1 MKMNS
6 LANLF
11 EESVREYGDNIAVR
25 NKDMQFTYKETNI
38 LANKMA
44 LYIKEKG
51 INKGD
56 NVGIYIEKSEH
67 VLFLIIALLKLGAT
81 YVPIDPK
88 SPDERVK
95 HIIKNSELK
104 LLIGDKG
111 RNSGIDCNYVTL
123 DEVIENSNDMA
134 GENFHTLIDP
144 EDPAYIIFTSGSTG
158 KPKGVCVS
166 HENVMN
172 LFLGCDG
179 LFEFNN
185 KDIWTFFHSYAFDF
199 SVWEMWGAWIYGGE
213 VVVVSF
219 EESRNPISFVDLLI
233 NTQTTV
239 FNCTPSA
246 FFEVIGELI
255 NRQNELSLKYIIF
268 GGEALNF
275 KKLTQWFSPENG
287 RLPKLINM
295 YGITETT
302 VHVTYKEIAKSDVEK
317 GITNIGKVLPHL
329 GFKVMN
335 QNGEDVTGDE
345 EGELYVSGK
354 GVSLGY
360 YKNTMMNKM
369 KFTDIDNVRYYKS
382 GDVVKVLDD
391 GDLQYIARND
401 EQVQLRGFRIEL
413 GEIESS
419 YNDLKNIKNAVVTMD
434 KAFNDDM
441 HLFLYYVAD
450 EELAADYLR
459 ESVKSSLP
467 AYMIPSFFIK
477 VDNIPLTVNGKLDK
491 SLLPK
496 IVIKDCEAPS
506 NIKSPVDETISEKV
520 RELVVSIIGNGA
532 IKNNQSL
539 LECGMNSLSIMRL
552 IVKIKNQFQIEIAP
566 SVLLENDTIM
576 KLSRVIETR
585 QKEEVKQDYTPI
597 NINARNTYPL
607 TYEQENLWFIHQTN
621 VDKSLYNIVFSYE
634 ISGEVNE
641 GNLELSLDELSNKHQ
656 ILKSVIREESGMGIL
671 AFDES
676 IHHYINY
683 FDVSDIPLDMQEEK
697 INHLVMEE
705 TERQFDLGNGPL
717 LSISLVK
724 TNECEHQLLCNI
736 HHIIFDGWSI
746 PLMINDWF
754 SIYEEIENG
763 ERNDRDNQSI
773 QYGDYALWQKNSPNY
788 VSGKDNEFWSNEITA
803 LRQKSFLQYDHQKT
817 GEGKSTSDIISFLL
831 PKEIQNNLES
841 LHKKTKSTLFMSL
854 LTAYQTFLSVYFD
867 EEEVVVG
874 SPLAKRNHVD
884 TEQLIGYFVN
894 TLPFKLNVSQEDSF
908 EEILRKNIKVIAGVF
923 DHQNLPTKE
932 ILKYLSAERTMGNTP
947 LFDTVFVLQNNQKE
961 KLAYRNFTLKPKKI
975 NTFKAKFDLVVQAEE
990 MDGDELFIS
999 FEFNKS
1005 LFNKATIQRM
1015 ASNFQY
1021 WLQEITTEESK
1032 KIKDITY
1039 LEPAQLRSIIEM
1051 GTGNVNQEVEDQRF
1065 EDVITKFENIVSTNF
1080 SDVAIVHGD
1089 DQVTYSE
1096 LNARANQVAHR
1107 LFRNHVNVEDRI
1119 GIFMDRSINMVTA
1132 ILAIMK
1138 VGAAYVPLDPSQPE
1152 SRLKHMIEDSQIKY
1166 CLSNEEGL
1174 SKYPGDEGKLICI
1187 EDILKEREIE
1197 CEEFVSRKISESDL
1211 AYIIYTSGTTGKPKG
1226 VMIEHGGLAN
1236 LCNWHINYYSV
1247 DGKDA
1252 AVLVSNT
1259 SFDASVWEIFPYLT
1273 NGNKLVILDYYDLLD
1288 VEILS
1293 VKLEKEKV
1301 TLAFFSTGLLEQLFI
1316 NDMKF
1321 PESIRAILTGGDRL
1335 KTIPDHLN
1343 FDLYNN
1349 YGPTEGTVVSTAYKV
1364 LSSDDTVIPIG
1375 KPILN
1380 AEAYVFNTRIKPTP
1394 KGQIGELYIGGK
1406 GIARGYINN
1415 PEKNVESFIP
1425 NPFNSSRKLYKTG
1438 DLVKYTEDGNLLFAG
1453 RADDQ
1458 VKIRGYRIELGEI
1471 SAVLNKC
1478 TGIKDCFIA
1487 IKDESKAKKFI
1498 IAYYISAND
1507 LEENYI
1513 RDYMKNH
1520 LPQYMI
1526 PSYFIKMESFP
1537 LTVNGKVDMKS
1548 LPDTK
1553 TNTEGTNNKSAN
1565 NGTEQKLLKI
1575 WKEVL
1580 NNQEITIFDN
1590 FFECGGD
1597 SILSIQI
1604 CSLAKKENLFITSKN
1619 IFEKQ
1624 SIEELAKVVELTGD
1638 LTINQSDVFGKAPFT
1653 PIQSWFFT
1661 QQINNYNHWNQSV
1674 TLKGYP
1680 KLNEKLLQKIM
1691 AHIVT
1696 HHDGLRSRFN
1706 KDEAFSKVEK
1716 HIDPAENWTMNYVN
1730 LSNMNKDKQEREIA
1744 RLGNDAQQGL
1754 NISNGPLMKIECINI
1769 GQNEHVIIWII
1780 HHLLVDGVSWRIL
1793 IEDFDR
1799 LYIQDINDQE
1809 LKLDTKT
1816 TSYKEWANNLNQYK
1830 NSIPLGIKEYWLNE
1844 HKAVNENAIVKTRN
1858 VYDGKSFELKLN
1870 KEITNKIYNEMTKA
1884 YKASIDEIYL
1894 SVFATLIGKYFN
1906 KKDIHFTLEGHGREE
1921 LFAGVDL
1928 SRTVGWFTTMS
1939 PVYIENK
1946 ETISNTIQGAKK
1958 KLRTLPN
1965 KGIEYGILTELCGE
1979 THMKQNM
1986 PIISFNNLGRFHQSN
2001 ELAAKEVIFFSE
2013 QDIQHNSYTEHEVD
2027 IELLVVNEE
2036 QTIKIN
2042 YNRHFVREDF
2052 ERYFQRNLPE
2062 LFRTLEEET
2071 KLVKQM
2077 YRPEDFPLLDMP
2089 EEELNQLLRKE
2100 TGIIDI
2106 YELTAL
2112 QKGMLYH
2119 SLFDSESSQYKV
2131 QLIFDIKGFLDFEK
2145 LKNAIVTTSGKHD
2158 ILKTKLYSSKKG
2170 LFYQLL
2176 MNSMDPE
2183 IEYEEIMDQQV
2194 KLEKLLADQYKMID
2208 IENNRLNRFM
2218 IVKLTDNEYQLI
2230 WTFHHIIMDGWSYSM
2245 VINDIFNS
2253 YHSITPS
2260 SSGSASF
2267 KEYVE
2272 YMKDY
2277 TSNKELREY
2286 WAGKL
2291 EGARNSGSSI
2301 TGVLEGEGYI
2311 ENCYLKV
2318 LDEELIDTIQR
2329 FCQEYKITMNTFFLT
2344 IWLATLKE
2352 VKGTENV
2359 CCGVVTSGRNIPVRN
2374 IEAMVGPFINTVP
2387 FIKHISQEKNYI
2399 ELLDEVQKE
2408 FLELSAYENTP
2419 LSEIYEWAN
2428 LENHLFESLYAFEN
2442 YPMLLANND
2451 EINVSLKEGR
2461 ETTHYPIV
2469 IIITPGSSVQ
2479 IKFNE
2484 AAVNPKL
2491 RSSVLSIF
2499 NRILSE
2505 MLEKMKVK

>member
-1 MKMNS
+1 MNMNS

-11 EESVREYGDNIAVR
+11 EESVREYGDHTAVR

-38 LANKMA
+38 LANKLVM
-44 LYIKEKG
+44 YIKDKG

-67 VLFLIIALLKLGAT
+67 VLFLIIALLKSGVT

-104 LLIGDKG
+104 LLIGDKSRINDIG
-111 RNSGIDCNYVTL
+111 CNYVSI
-123 DEVIENSNDMA
+123 DEVIENSKGMT
-134 GENFHTLIDP
+134 GENVHTLIDP

-172 LFLGCDG
+172 LFYGCDD
-179 LFEFNN
+179 LFEFTN
-185 KDIWTFFHSYAFDF
+185 KDKWTFFHSYAFDF
-199 SVWEMWGAWIYGGE
+199 SVWEMWGAWIHGGE

-219 EESRNPISFVDLLI
+219 EESRNPISFVELLI
-233 NTQTTV
+233 STQTTV

-246 FFEVIGELI
+246 FFEVSGELI
-255 NRQNELSLKYIIF
+255 NRQKELSLKYIIF

-275 KKLTQWFSPENG
+275 KKLAQWFSPENG

-302 VHVTYKEIAKSDVEK
+302 VHVTYKEIAKGDVEK
-317 GITNIGKVLPHL
+317 GMTNIGKVLPHL

-335 QNGEDVTGDE
+335 QNGEEVTGDE

-360 YKNTMMNKM
+360 YKNPMMNEM

-382 GDVVKVLDD
+382 GDIVKLLDD
-391 GDLQYIARND
+391 GDLQYISRND

-413 GEIESS
+413 GEIESA
-419 YNDLKNIKNAVVTMD
+419 YNELQNIKNAVVTMD

-496 IVIKDCEAPS
+496 FLIKDCEAPS
-506 NIKSPVDETISEKV
+506 NIKNPVDETISEKV
-520 RELVVSIIGNGA
+520 RELVVSIIGNGV

-539 LECGMNSLSIMRL
+539 LESGMNSLSIMRL
-552 IVKIKNQFQIEIAP
+552 IVNIKNQFHIEIAP

-576 KLSRVIETR
+576 KLSEVIEAR
-585 QKEEVKQDYTPI
+585 QKEEIKQDYTPI
-597 NINARNTYPL
+597 HTNARNTYPL

-634 ISGEVNE
+634 IAGEVNE
-641 GNLELSLDELSNKHQ
+641 GNLELSLDKLSNKHQ
-656 ILKSVIREESGMGIL
+656 ILKSVIREEAGMGIL
-671 AFDES
+671 VFDDS
-676 IHHYINY
+676 IHHDIHYI
-683 FDVSDIPLDMQEEK
+683 DVSYLPLDMQEEK
-697 INHLVMEE
+697 MNHFVKEE
-705 TERQFDLGNGPL
+705 TERHFDLVNGPL
-717 LSISLVK
+717 LSITLVK
-724 TNECEHQLLCNI
+724 TNESEYQLLCNI

-754 SIYEEIENG
+754 AIYEEIENG
-763 ERNDRDNQSI
+763 NRKDRDNLSL

-788 VSGKDNEFWSNEITA
+788 VTGKDNEFWSDEITA
-803 LRQKSFLQYDHQKT
+803 LRQKSFLQYDHPKT
-817 GEGKSTSDIISFLL
+817 GEGKSASDIISFLL
-831 PKEIQNNLES
+831 PKEIQDNLES

-894 TLPFKLNVSQEDSF
+894 TLPFKLNVSQEGSF
-908 EEILRKNIKVIAGVF
+908 EGILRKNIKNIAGVF

-932 ILKYLSAERTMGNTP
+932 ILKYLSAERTMENTP

-961 KLAYRNFTLKPKKI
+961 KLAYRNFKLKPKKI

-990 MDGDELFIS
+990 MDEDELVIS

-1005 LFNKATIQRM
+1005 LFNKPTIQRM
-1015 ASNFQY
+1015 ASNFKH
-1021 WLQEITTEESK
+1021 WLQEITTMESK
-1032 KIKDITY
+1032 RIKDITY
-1039 LEPAQLRSIIEM
+1039 LEPAQLRSIIKM
-1051 GTGNVNQEVEDQRF
+1051 GTGSVNQEVEDPRF
-1065 EDVITKFENIVSTNF
+1065 EDVITRFENKVSTNF
-1080 SDVAIVHGD
+1080 NDVAIVHGD

-1096 LNARANQVAHR
+1096 LNARANKVAQR
-1107 LFRNHVNVEDRI
+1107 LFLNHVGAEDRI

-1138 VGAAYVPLDPSQPE
+1138 VGAAYVPLDPSQPV
-1152 SRLKHMIEDSQIKY
+1152 SRLKHMIEDSQITY

-1174 SKYPGDEGKLICI
+1174 PKYPGDEGKLLCI
-1187 EDILKEREIE
+1187 EDILKEREME
-1197 CEEFVSRKISESDL
+1197 CSEFKSRKISENDL

-1259 SFDASVWEIFPYLT
+1259 SFDASIWEIFPYLT
-1273 NGNKLVILDYYDLLD
+1273 NGNKLLILDYYDLLD

-1293 VKLEKEKV
+1293 EKMEKEKV

-1335 KTIPDHLN
+1335 KTIPDRLS

-1349 YGPTEGTVVSTAYKV
+1349 YGPTEGTVVATAYKV
-1364 LSSDDTVIPIG
+1364 LPSDDTVIPIG

-1380 AEAYVFNTRIKPTP
+1380 AEAYVFNSRMKPVP

-1415 PEKNVESFIP
+1415 PGKNDESFIQ
-1425 NPFNSSRKLYKTG
+1425 NPFNPSRKLYKTG
-1438 DLVKYTEDGNLLFAG
+1438 DLVKYAEDGNLLFAG

-1458 VKIRGYRIELGEI
+1458 VKIRGYRIELGEV

-1478 TGIKDCFIA
+1478 PGIRDCFIA
-1487 IKDESKAKKFI
+1487 IKDESKSKKFI
-1498 IAYYISAND
+1498 MAYYISEND

-1513 RDYMKNH
+1513 RDYMKDH
-1520 LPQYMI
+1520 LPHYMI

-1537 LTVNGKVDMKS
+1537 LTVNGKVDAKS

-1553 TNTEGTNNKSAN
+1553 TNSEGTNSKSVM

-1604 CSLAKKENLFITSKN
+1604 CSLAKKENLLITSKN

-1624 SIEELAKVVELTGD
+1624 SIEELAKVVELPGD
-1638 LTINQSDVFGKAPFT
+1638 VTINQSDVFGKAPFT

-1680 KLNEKLLQKIM
+1680 ELNEKRLQRIM
-1691 AHIVT
+1691 AHIVR

-1706 KDEAFSKVEK
+1706 REESFSQVDK
-1716 HIDPAENWTMNYVN
+1716 HIDTSENWTLNYVN
-1730 LSNMNKDKQEREIA
+1730 LSNLNKDQQEREIA
-1744 RLGNDAQQGL
+1744 RIGIGAQQGI
-1754 NISNGPLMKIECINI
+1754 NIINGPLMKIVCINT
-1769 GQNEHVIIWII
+1769 GKNEHVIIWII

-1799 LYIQDINDQE
+1799 LYIQDINNQE
-1809 LKLDTKT
+1809 LKLDNKT
-1816 TSYKEWANNLNQYK
+1816 TSYKEWANNLNEYK
-1830 NSIPLGIKEYWLNE
+1830 NSTPLGIKEYWLNE
-1844 HKAVNENAIVKTRN
+1844 HETVYENALVKTGN
-1858 VYDGKSFELKLN
+1858 VYDGKSFEMKLN
-1870 KEITNKIYNEMTKA
+1870 KEITNKIYNDMTKA

-1894 SVFATLIGKYFN
+1894 SIFTALIGKYFN

-1928 SRTVGWFTTMS
+1928 SRTVGWFTTMC

-1946 ETISNTIQGAKK
+1946 ESISNTIQGTKK

-1965 KGIEYGILTELCGE
+1965 KGIEYGIITELCGE
-1979 THMKQNM
+1979 THMKQNR
-1986 PIISFNNLGRFHQSN
+1986 PIISFNNLGRFHQNN
-2001 ELAAKEVIFFSE
+2001 EWAAKEVTFFSE
-2013 QDIQHNSYTEHEVD
+2013 QDIQHNAYAEHEVD

-2052 ERYFQRNLPE
+2052 EQYMQHNLPE
-2062 LFRTLEEET
+2062 LLRTLEEDAWG
-2071 KLVKQM
+2071 KQM
-2077 YRPEDFPLLDMP
+2077 YRPEDFPLVDMP
-2089 EEELNQLLRKE
+2089 EEELNQLLHKD

-2131 QLIFDIKGFLDFEK
+2131 QLIFDIKGFLDVEK
-2145 LKNAIVTTSGKHD
+2145 LTNAIVTTAGKHD
-2158 ILKTKLYSSKKG
+2158 ILKTKLYSSRKG
-2170 LFYQLL
+2170 VFYQLL
-2176 MNSMDPE
+2176 MSSMDTE
-2183 IEYEEIMDQQV
+2183 IEYEEMIDHQE
-2194 KLEKLLADQYKMID
+2194 KLEKLLADQYKIVD
-2208 IENNRLNRFM
+2208 IENNKLNRFM
-2218 IVKLTDNEYQLI
+2218 IVKLAENQYQLI

-2245 VINDIFNS
+2245 VINDIFAA
-2253 YHSITPS
+2253 YHSITPLS
-2260 SSGSASF
+2260 SVSPSF
-2267 KEYVE
+2267 KKYVE

-2277 TSNKELREY
+2277 TSNKELRDY

-2291 EGARNSGSSI
+2291 EGARNSGSSL

-2311 ENCYLKV
+2311 ENIYLKV
-2318 LDEELIDTIQR
+2318 LDDELSDSIQR
-2329 FCQEYKITMNTFFLT
+2329 FCQECKITMNTFFLT

-2359 CCGVVTSGRNIPVRN
+2359 CCGVVTSGRNIPVQN

-2387 FIKHISQEKNYI
+2387 FIKHISHEKNYMEI
-2399 ELLDEVQKE
+2399 LDEVQNE

-2428 LENHLFESLYAFEN
+2428 LENQLFESLYAFEN
-2442 YPMLLANND
+2442 YPMKLANTD

-2484 AAVNPKL
+2484 VAVNPKL

-2499 NRILSE
+2499 NQILSE
-2505 MLEKMKVK
+2505 MLEKSKVK

>member
-1 MKMNS
+1 MMNMDS
-6 LANLF
+6 LVNLF
-11 EESVREYGDNIAVR
+11 EASVRKYENNIAVR
-25 NKDMQFTYKETNI
+25 NKDMHFSYKETNI

-44 LYIKEKG
+44 MYIKDQG
-51 INKGD
+51 INIGD
-56 NVGIYIEKSEH
+56 NVGIYIEKSEY
-67 VLFLIIALLKLGAT
+67 VLFLIIALLKLGVT

-95 HIIKNSELK
+95 HIIRNSELK

-111 RNSGIDCNYVTL
+111 QLDDIDCGHLTI
-123 DEVIENSNDMA
+123 DEVVENSKDMT
-134 GENFHTLIDP
+134 GDNLHTLIDP
-144 EDPAYIIFTSGSTG
+144 KDPAYIIFTSGSTG

-166 HENVMN
+166 HENVVN
-172 LFLGCDG
+172 LFLGCEG
-179 LFEFNN
+179 LFEFSNN
-185 KDIWTFFHSYAFDF
+185 DKWTFFHSYAFDF

-213 VVVVSF
+213 VVMVSF
-219 EESRNPISFVDLLI
+219 EESRNPISFVDLMVS
-233 NTQTTV
+233 TQTTV

-246 FFEVIGELI
+246 FFEVSGELI

-275 KKLTQWFSPENG
+275 KKLAQWFSPENG

-335 QNGEDVTGDE
+335 QNGEEVTGDE

-360 YKNTMMNKM
+360 YKNAMMNKM
-369 KFTDIDNVRYYKS
+369 KFTYIDNVRYYKS

-391 GDLQYIARND
+391 GDLQYISRND

-419 YNDLKNIKNAVVTMD
+419 YNELKNIKNAVVTMD
-434 KAFNDDM
+434 TAFNDDK

-459 ESVKSSLP
+459 ESVGSSLP
-467 AYMIPSFFIK
+467 SYMIPSFFIK

-496 IVIKDCEAPS
+496 VIIKDSETAS
-506 NIKSPVDETISEKV
+506 SIKSPADEKISEKV
-520 RELVVSIIGNGA
+520 REVVVSIIGNEV

-539 LECGMNSLSIMRL
+539 LESGMNSLSIMRL
-552 IVKIKNQFQIEIAP
+552 IVKIKDQFNTEIAP
-566 SVLLENDTIM
+566 SVFLDNDTIA
-576 KLSRVIETR
+576 KLSQVLETR
-585 QKEEVKQDYTPI
+585 KKEEVKQDYIPI
-597 NINARNTYPL
+597 NDLNTYPL

-634 ISGEVNE
+634 ISGEVNK
-641 GNLELSLDELSNKHQ
+641 GKLEISLDKLSNKHQ
-656 ILKSVIREESGMGIL
+656 ILKSIIREQSGKGIL
-671 AFDES
+671 VFDES
-676 IHHYINY
+676 INHCINY
-683 FDVSDIPLDMQEEK
+683 IDVSDIPLDIQEEK
-697 INHLVMEE
+697 INHLVNEE
-705 TERQFDLGNGPL
+705 TERQFDISNGPL
-717 LSISLVK
+717 LWIALVK
-724 TNECEHQLLCNI
+724 KNECEYQLICNI

-763 ERNDRDNQSI
+763 EQNDINNKSI

-788 VSGKDNEFWSNEITA
+788 ISGKDNEFWSNEITA
-803 LRQKSFLQYDHQKT
+803 LRQKSLLQYDHQKT

-831 PKEIQNNLES
+831 PKDILHNLES

-854 LTAYQTFLSVYFD
+854 LTAFQTFLSVYFD

-894 TLPFKLNVSQEDSF
+894 TLPFKIKVSQDDSF
-908 EEILRKNIKVIAGVF
+908 KGILRKNIKNIAGVF

-932 ILKYLSAERTMGNTP
+932 ILKYSSEERTMENTP

-961 KLAYRNFTLKPKKI
+961 KLAYKDFKLKPKKI
-975 NTFKAKFDLVVQAEE
+975 NTFKAKFDLVVQVEE
-990 MDGDELFIS
+990 IDEDELVIS

-1005 LFNKATIQRM
+1005 LFNKTTIQRM
-1015 ASNFQY
+1015 AKNFKY
-1021 WLQEITTEESK
+1021 WLQEITAQESRK
-1032 KIKDITY
+1032 LKDITY
-1039 LEPAQLRSIIEM
+1039 LEPAQLQSLIEM
-1051 GTGNVNQEVEDQRF
+1051 GTSNVKQEMEDQHF
-1065 EDVITKFENIVSTNF
+1065 EDVITRFENKVRTNF
-1080 SDVAIVHGD
+1080 NDIAIVHGD
-1089 DQVTYSE
+1089 DQVSYSE
-1096 LNARANQVAHR
+1096 LNARANQVAHK
-1107 LFRNHVNVEDRI
+1107 LFRNDVGAEDRI

-1132 ILAIMK
+1132 ILAVMK
-1138 VGAAYVPLDPSQPE
+1138 VGAGYVPLDPSQPE
-1152 SRLKHMIEDSQIKY
+1152 SRLKHMIEDSQIIY

-1174 SKYPGDEGKLICI
+1174 SKYPGDEGKLILI
-1187 EDILKEREIE
+1187 EDILKVRESE
-1197 CEEFVSRKISESDL
+1197 CEEFDSRKLSDNDL

-1236 LCNWHINYYSV
+1236 LCDWHIDYYSV
-1247 DGKDA
+1247 DEKDA
-1252 AVLVSNT
+1252 ALLVSNT
-1259 SFDASVWEIFPYLT
+1259 SFDASVWEAFPYLT
-1273 NGNKLVILDYYDLLD
+1273 NGNKLLILDYYDLLD

-1293 VKLEKEKV
+1293 EKLEKESV

-1316 NDMKF
+1316 NEMKF
-1321 PESIRAILTGGDRL
+1321 PQSIRAILTGGDRL
-1335 KTIPDHLN
+1335 KTKPDRLS

-1349 YGPTEGTVVSTAYKV
+1349 YGPTEGTVVATVYKV
-1364 LSSDDTVIPIG
+1364 LPSDDTVIPIG

-1380 AEAYVFNTRIKPTP
+1380 AEAFVLNSRMKPTP

-1415 PEKNVESFIP
+1415 PEKNDESFIP
-1425 NPFNSSRKLYKTG
+1425 SPFNPSKKLYKTG

-1487 IKDESKAKKFI
+1487 IKDESKSKKFI
-1498 IAYYISAND
+1498 IAYYISDND
-1507 LEENYI
+1507 QEENHI

-1520 LPQYMI
+1520 LPHYMI

-1537 LTVNGKVDMKS
+1537 LTVNGKVDTKR

-1553 TNTEGTNNKSAN
+1553 TNSEETKSKSVIN
-1565 NGTEQKLLKI
+1565 ETEQKLLKI

-1580 NNQEITIFDN
+1580 NNQEIAISDN

-1604 CSLAKKENLFITSKN
+1604 CSLAKKENLFITSKD

-1624 SIEELAKVVELTGD
+1624 SIEELAKVVESTGD
-1638 LTINQSDVFGKAPFT
+1638 LTINQSDVFGKASFT
-1653 PIQSWFFT
+1653 PIQSWFFS

-1680 KLNEKLLQKIM
+1680 QLSEKRLMKIM
-1691 AHIVT
+1691 AHIVK
-1696 HHDGLRSRFN
+1696 HHDGLRSRFTS
-1706 KDEAFSKVEK
+1706 KEAFSQIEK
-1716 HIDPAENWTMNYVN
+1716 NTDPNENWTLNYVN
-1730 LSNMNKDKQEREIA
+1730 LSNMNKDIQEQEIVK
-1744 RLGNDAQQGL
+1744 LGIDAQEGI
-1754 NISNGPLMKIECINI
+1754 NISNGPLMKIVCINT
-1769 GQNEHVIIWII
+1769 GKNEHRIIWII

-1809 LKLDTKT
+1809 LKLDNKT
-1816 TSYKEWANNLNQYK
+1816 TSYKEWANNLNEYK

-1844 HKAVNENAIVKTRN
+1844 NNALYENALVKTGN
-1858 VYDGKSFELKLN
+1858 VYDGRSFDMKLN

-1884 YKASIDEIYL
+1884 HKASIDEIYL
-1894 SVFATLIGKYFN
+1894 SIFTMLIGNYFN

-1921 LFAGVDL
+1921 LFADVDL
-1928 SRTVGWFTTMS
+1928 SRTVGWFTTMC
-1939 PVYIENK
+1939 PVYLENK
-1946 ETISNTIQGAKK
+1946 QSITNTIKGTKK
-1958 KLRTLPN
+1958 KLRALPN
-1965 KGIEYGILTELCGE
+1965 KGIEYGIMTELCGE
-1979 THMKQNM
+1979 TQMKQNK
-1986 PIISFNNLGRFHQSN
+1986 PLISFNNLGRFHQNN

-2013 QDIQHNSYTEHEVD
+2013 HDIQHNSYTEHEVD

-2036 QTIKIN
+2036 QTIKIK

-2052 ERYFQRNLPE
+2052 ENYIQNNLLE
-2062 LFRTLEEET
+2062 LLEAVT
-2071 KLVKQM
+2071 KLENSM
-2077 YRPEDFPLLDMP
+2077 YGPEDFPLVDVP
-2089 EEELNQLLRKE
+2089 EEELNQLLSKE
-2100 TGIIDI
+2100 TGIVDI

-2131 QLIFDIKGFLDFEK
+2131 QLIFDIKGVLDVGK
-2145 LKNAIVTTSGKHD
+2145 LKNAIRTAAGKHD
-2158 ILKTKLYSSKKG
+2158 ILKTKLYSSRKG
-2170 LFYQLL
+2170 IFYQLL
-2176 MNSMDPE
+2176 MSSMDIE
-2183 IEYEEIMDQQV
+2183 IKYEEMTDHQA
-2194 KLEKLLADQYKMID
+2194 KLEKLLADQYKIID
-2208 IENNRLNRFM
+2208 IENNRLNGFM
-2218 IVKLTDNEYQLI
+2218 IIKLAENEYQLI

-2245 VINDIFNS
+2245 VINDIFDS

-2260 SSGSASF
+2260 SSLSTSF
-2267 KEYVE
+2267 KKYVE

-2277 TSNKELREY
+2277 TSNKELRDY

-2291 EGARNSGSSI
+2291 EGVRSSVPSL
-2301 TGVLEGEGYI
+2301 TGVLEVEGYI
-2311 ENCYLKV
+2311 ENSYLKV
-2318 LDEELIDTIQR
+2318 LDEELSDSIQR

-2344 IWLATLKE
+2344 IWLTTLKE
-2352 VKGTENV
+2352 IKGTDNV
-2359 CCGVVTSGRNIPVRN
+2359 CCGVVTSGRNIPVQN
-2374 IEAMVGPFINTVP
+2374 IEVMVGPFINTVP
-2387 FIKHISQEKNYI
+2387 FIKHISQEKTYM

-2428 LENHLFESLYAFEN
+2428 MKDHLFDSLYAFEN
-2442 YPMLLANND
+2442 YPMQLANTG

-2469 IIITPGSSVQ
+2469 IIINPGSSVQ

-2484 AAVNPKL
+2484 AAVNLKL
-2491 RSSVLSIF
+2491 RTSVISIF
-2499 NRILSE
+2499 NQILNG